1 MTGPVLCWSFNFFIE
16 CDRVAY
22 ELHMATSQKT
32 NRFLNNIFY
41 VSGIVLFVVFFVFTV
56 WGKEG
61 LVHLI
66 ALRKTRAE
74 MILSNHELT
83 KSNFL
88 LLEEIEKLKQAD
100 YMEQKARSEMGMVR
114 ENEVV
119 FIVR

>member
-1 MTGPVLCWSFNFFIE
+1 
-16 CDRVAY
+16 
-22 ELHMATSQKT
+22 MATSQRT
-32 NRFLNNIFY
+32 NRFLNNVFY

-61 LVHLI
+61 LVRLME
-66 ALRKTRAE
+66 LKKTRAE
-74 MILSNHELT
+74 MILSNHELI